1 MEIDNLLSI
10 IGIATAFLTNIILV
24 TFTYGKIVTRV
35 THLESDII
43 ALFKKSELHSQELK
57 SIHVIEGQL
66 KTLIEF
72 IKKD

>member
-1 MEIDNLLSI
+1 MDIDTLIALVSVVLVVLS
-10 IGIATAFLTNIILV
+10 NIVVV
-24 TFTYGKIVTRV
+24 TYTYGKIVTRLSH
-35 THLESDII
+35 TESDII
-43 ALFKKSELHSQELK
+43 GLKKSDELHNAELK